1 MTLICFSSSLPKW
14 LCLLW
19 TPAGAFGDPHIT
31 TLDGLTYT
39 FNGLGDFVLLLA
51 SDAQTSFMLHGR
63 TARTGM
69 AQATN
74 FMAFAAQ
81 HNSATTTTVS
91 RSNPGISLRF

>member
-1 MTLICFSSSLPKW
+1 MTPALLFFLPPKW
-14 LCLLW
+14 IHLLW

-51 SDAQTSFMLHGR
+51 SDAQTSFVLQGR
-63 TARTGM
+63 TAQTGM

-74 FMAFAAQ
+74 FVAFAAQ
-81 HNSATTTTVS
+81 YISATTITVS
-91 RSNPGISLRF
+91 SSNLGIGLSF

>member
-1 MTLICFSSSLPKW
+1 MTPAFVFLPKW
-14 LCLLW
+14 FCLLW

-51 SDAQTSFMLHGR
+51 SEAQTSFVLHGR
-63 TARTGM
+63 TAQTGT

-74 FMAFAAQ
+74 FIAFAAQ
-81 HNSATTTTVS
+81 YISTTTTTVS
-91 RSNPGISLRF
+91 RSDVCISLSF